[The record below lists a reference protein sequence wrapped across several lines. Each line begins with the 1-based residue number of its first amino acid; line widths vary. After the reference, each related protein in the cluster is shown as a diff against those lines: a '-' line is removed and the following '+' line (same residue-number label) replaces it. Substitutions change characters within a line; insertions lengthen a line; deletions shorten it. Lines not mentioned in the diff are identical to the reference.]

1 MYMGPEGFRG
11 VDGGGDALAIN
22 GAAREATATS
32 ESLARR
38 WVDGGVTSDRRD
50 GRGYRRD
57 GSRRD
62 NNGGFTSNT
71 RVSSIAE
78 QV

>member
-1 MYMGPEGFRG
+1 MYIGPEGFRG

-62 NNGGFTSNT
+62 NSTYRATVLGFG
-71 RVSSIAE
+71 
-78 QV
+78 Q